1 MCYQYFLLKYYP
13 KLKEIFVTFDNYY
26 KYINNEKIMKFE
38 IHWSM
43 EGYVKHMF
51 KHTKLSN
58 IRVWKDIVSPLIRH
72 QTLYKV
78 LPNICYIIIDPI
90 NIGIIWKRK
99 DLDIFSHVFNQ
110 PFIYPKCRT
119 FLSIDVGNWCPCF
132 FPRLGDV
139 LSRNKAVKKDD
150 DQFRVCQNGI
160 WIHNMNWIYLQLIRW
175 SIQHNL

>member
-1 MCYQYFLLKYYP
+1 MRYQYFLLKYYL
-13 KLKEIFVTFDNYY
+13 KLKDIFVTLITI
-26 KYINNEKIMKFE
+26 INTLILSNIMKFE
-38 IHWSM
+38 IHWSV

-58 IRVWKDIVSPLIRH
+58 IRVGKDIVSPLIHH

-110 PFIYPKCRT
+110 PLFYPKCKT
-119 FLSIDVGNWCPCF
+119 FISIDVGNWCPCF
-132 FPRLGDV
+132 VPCLSHV
-139 LSRNKAVKKDD
+139 LFSNNAMKKYD
-150 DQFRVCQNGI
+150 DQFRV
-160 WIHNMNWIYLQLIRW
+160 R
-175 SIQHNL
+175 